1 MWLANIL
8 FLAVLIKN
16 SGDVAVALK
25 ETLVQKIVR
34 LTAKRFSS
42 SQSDEAMGNNLHSIS
57 SGPLQFETRVDI
69 EEVVRFILAKR
80 NAMESA
86 RRKKA
91 YPGNDA
97 RDISYTSGLLK
108 PLSSQALDEIEHLGR
123 GDIHRH
129 LREKT
134 YPFSRLNKE
143 TREKLLHLPNSWVHE
158 GAHWQLNFRRSKT
171 ACYRQKLDR
180 VRKMMEERFA

>member
-1 MWLANIL
+1 MTQ
-8 FLAVLIKN
+8 
-16 SGDVAVALK
+16 K
-25 ETLVQKIVR
+25 ETRVQKIMR
-34 LTAKRFSS
+34 LTAQRFPEFAKRV
-42 SQSDEAMGNNLHSIS
+42 E
-57 SGPLQFETRVDI
+57 RVDI
-69 EEVVRFILAKR
+69 ERIIRFVLAKR
-80 NAMESA
+80 NSIESA

-97 RDISYTSGLLK
+97 RDISYTSGLLM
-108 PLSSQALDEIEHLGR
+108 PLSSRALGEIEHLGR